1 MLILVIE
8 HMTHFKDKHA
18 QLKFPQNYY
27 SMNIVTISSR
37 TKENLIL
44 DVCISYDKLA
54 YTSLY
59 CNLNNS
65 QISSKQQL
73 QTTKVY
79 FLLTLYVYRM
89 STMRVQ
95 WKVLFYIILSLWLK
109 LMETSLLGK
118 LWVTVAKGTVAWL
131 STIKCFH
138 LEKTVDT
145 FTHVLWAKETHVAM
159 AQYLWEM

>member
-1 MLILVIE
+1 M
-8 HMTHFKDKHA
+8 HNWNF
-18 QLKFPQNYY
+18 LKIIIQW
-27 SMNIVTISSR
+27 ISSLFP
-37 TKENLIL
+37 ENLIL
-44 DVCISYDKLA
+44 GVCICYDELA

-65 QISSKQQL
+65 QIPSKQQL

-79 FLLTLYVYRM
+79 FLLTLYVYCM
-89 STMRVQ
+89 SIMRVQ

-138 LEKTVDT
+138 LEKIVDP
-145 FTHVLWAKETHVAM
+145 FTHIPWTKETHVAM

>member
-1 MLILVIE
+1 MQILILVIE
-8 HMTHFKDKHA
+8 HMTHFKDKGA

-44 DVCISYDKLA
+44 GVCISYDKLA

-59 CNLNNS
+59 CNLNNF

-79 FLLTLYVYRM
+79 FLHCM
-89 STMRVQ
+89 SIACQQ
-95 WKVLFYIILSLWLK
+95 WGYSGKFYFISSSLCDWNWWRLHCWESCGSQWPKEQWL
-109 LMETSLLGK
+109 G
-118 LWVTVAKGTVAWL
+118 
-131 STIKCFH
+131 
-138 LEKTVDT
+138 
-145 FTHVLWAKETHVAM
+145 
-159 AQYLWEM
+159 